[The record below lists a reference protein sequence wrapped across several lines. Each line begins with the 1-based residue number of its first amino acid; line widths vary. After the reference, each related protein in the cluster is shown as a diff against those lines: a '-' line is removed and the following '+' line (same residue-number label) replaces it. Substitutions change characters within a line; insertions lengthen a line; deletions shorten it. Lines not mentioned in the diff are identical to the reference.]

1 MLRQGREQ
9 RNPCGQEGREAWED
23 SVKERNLEQDLS
35 ALSLNGK
42 T

>member
-9 RNPCGQEGREAWED
+9 RDPCGLEGREAWED
-23 SVKERNLEQDLS
+23 SVKERNLDQDLS
-35 ALSLNGK
+35 ALNLDGK